1 MKDNIFHGVD
11 NIDAEYLER
20 WIGRSKIESLS
31 PKTLYDIQSLIR
43 HYSDIIVPHKEVK
56 IFFPTEGNSC
66 PRASVDSGEVLIP
79 TDSLLEGRVDETIGS
94 MVHELHHIKLSDGES
109 KIWSLCFHFVCKILD
124 TLFIEKEDGSYA
136 SLQDIVFSDHTINF
150 DDIMSKSPKN
160 PNAQFLRTA
169 CDDVAFLLNAVED
182 VRIDANTQPNLRK
195 YIDKVEDRVAETFVP
210 SYNEG
215 GVKENTLINIS
226 FKLLFHHKGKISDPY
241 ISSKFPDT
249 DAIVNSTPTEN
260 TQRVF
265 SSFKDDIR
273 THIET
278 LYSTPQEGGSS
289 LQSLQ
294 NTGTDIMDLYL
305 SEKTADNVE
314 DGLKR
319 DVSKNDNIDAEKAE
333 ELFKDIEFED
343 KEMGDET
350 PKFPKNSNIT
360 TEKIKLEGKNK
371 LPILS
376 TNEIIQI
383 DSFAKLK
390 IHHTKEILGSHE
402 EEIEYSCAIFDATK

>member
-1 MKDNIFHGVD
+1 MKGNIFHGVE
-11 NIDAEYLER
+11 NIDAEYMER
-20 WIGRSKIESLS
+20 WLGGNKIESLS

-56 IFFPTEGNSC
+56 ISFPTEEDSC
-66 PRASVDSGEVLIP
+66 PRASVDSGEVMIP

-94 MVHELHHIKLSDGES
+94 MIHELHHIKLSDGES

-124 TLFIEKEDGSYA
+124 TLFIEKKDGSYS
-136 SLQDIVFSDHTINF
+136 SLKDIVFSDHTIDF
-150 DDIMSKSPKN
+150 EDIMSKSPKN

-182 VRIDANTQPNLRK
+182 VRIDANTPPNLKK
-195 YIDKVEDRVAETFVP
+195 YLDKVVDRVSETFVP
-210 SYNEG
+210 EYNNG
-215 GVKENTLINIS
+215 KVKENTLINVS

-249 DAIVNSTPTEN
+249 DAIINSTPTEN
-260 TQRVF
+260 TKRVF

-278 LYSTPQEGGSS
+278 LYSAPQEGGT
-289 LQSLQ
+289 SLQ
-294 NTGTDIMDLYL
+294 NLQATGTDVMDMYL
-305 SEKTADNVE
+305 SEKTADNIE
-314 DGLKR
+314 DDLKQDIAKR
-319 DVSKNDNIDAEKAE
+319 DSITAEKAE
-333 ELFKDIEFED
+333 ELFGDIEFED

-350 PKFPKNSNIT
+350 PKFSKNSNTT
-360 TEKIKLEGKNK
+360 TEEIKEEGGKN
-371 LPILS
+371 LPILTKS
-376 TNEIIQI
+376 EIIEI

-390 IHHTKEILGSHE
+390 IYHTKEILGHRE
-402 EEIEYSCAIFDATK
+402 REVEYSCAIFDATK